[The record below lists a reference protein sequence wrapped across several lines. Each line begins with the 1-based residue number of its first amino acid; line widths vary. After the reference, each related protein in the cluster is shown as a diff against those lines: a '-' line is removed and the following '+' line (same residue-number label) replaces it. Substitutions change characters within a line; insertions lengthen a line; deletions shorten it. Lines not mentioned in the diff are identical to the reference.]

1 MKRMKRFG
9 ALALALILVLSA
21 LTGCGEKGG
30 DSGSGTGGSSS
41 QAAPMDLSKVTD
53 PYLAASGLAGDE
65 VVLKLGEGEITAA
78 DYLYWLNRVISDY
91 LSQFGGQMPTLP
103 WDTEMTDGLTF
114 GQSMSDQALD
124 VAAYYCAV
132 AQLAQQEG
140 LSPDPSVASDTD
152 QYYADLVIQA
162 GADENRVIYTLWSNM
177 LTKDQLTRLN
187 ENGDL
192 YNQLYEL
199 YFGQD
204 SGNAPTDAEVM
215 AYLEESGQY
224 RAKHILL
231 LTVDMDTREPL
242 DEETIAQ
249 KKATADDLLSQLRAA
264 EDPIALFDTLMQEN
278 SEDGGLATN
287 PNGYI
292 FNAGDPLVGGFREA
306 TLALEVGDISDV
318 VETDYGYHIML
329 RLPIDPAD
337 YRGEVITDGMQ
348 KKADQ
353 WLEELG
359 LEKTDAFAK
368 LDPADI
374 WEKLSSLQAT
384 VYQESSAALSSS
396 SSSSGSQG

>member
-9 ALALALILVLSA
+9 ALTLALILVLSA

-65 VVLKLGEGEITAA
+65 VVLKMGEGEITAA

-249 KKATADDLLSQLRAA
+249 KKAAAEGLLAQLREA
-264 EDPIALFDTLMQEN
+264 EDPIALFDTLMKEH
-278 SEDGGLATN
+278 SEDSGLAAY
-287 PNGYI
+287 PEGYTTSKGKMVAP
-292 FNAGDPLVGGFREA
+292 FEEA
-306 TLALEVGDISDV
+306 ALALQTGEISDL
-318 VETDYGYHIML
+318 VESEYGYHIIL
-329 RLPIDPAD
+329 RMPMNPDDFRAECTSSLMRDRVNQEIE
-337 YRGEVITDGMQ
+337 R
-348 KKADQ
+348 
-353 WLEELG
+353 LG
-359 LEKTDAFAK
+359 IEKTDAFAK
-368 LDPADI
+368 VDVGTFWDGMQ
-374 WEKLSSLQAT
+374 SLQ
-384 VYQESSAALSSS
+384 SAIQTALA
-396 SSSSGSQG
+396 G